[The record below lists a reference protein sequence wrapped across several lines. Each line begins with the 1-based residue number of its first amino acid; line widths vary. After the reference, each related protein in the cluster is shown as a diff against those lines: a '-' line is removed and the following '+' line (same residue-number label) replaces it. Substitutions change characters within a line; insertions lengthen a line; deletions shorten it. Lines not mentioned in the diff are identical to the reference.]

1 MKIYTKKGD
10 SGLTSLLGKTGV
22 LKNSLAVEA
31 YGTVDELNCYVGLV
45 LDHLPYRDT
54 NVKTLLQVQNDL
66 FVIGSNLAKDPDSTK
81 IKVPILDSSAITHL
95 ESQIDQMQADLEPLR
110 NFILPGGHPTLS
122 YAHLARAVCRRAER
136 QVVRLAQE
144 QATDALFI
152 AYLNR
157 LSDYFFVLA
166 RFIASQLGLGERLW
180 QTTTYKT

>member
-10 SGLTSLLGKTGV
+10 RGMTSLLGKAGV

-45 LDHLPYRDT
+45 LDHLPYRDD
-54 NVKTLLQVQNDL
+54 NVATLIQIQNDL
-66 FVIGSNLAKDPDSTK
+66 FVIGSNLAKDPTNTK
-81 IKVPILDSSAITHL
+81 IKVPILAPSAIKYL
-95 ESQIDQMQADLEPLR
+95 EEQIDQMQEDLEPLR

-136 QVVRLAQE
+136 QVVHLAQ
-144 QATDALFI
+144 QQPVDDLFI

-166 RFIASQLGLGERLW
+166 RFIGSQLGVGERLW
-180 QTTTYKT
+180 RTKTYQT